1 MPVLTRSAPLLL
13 PLHAAAKAFLPAGK
27 REGVPEKNGL
37 GRATPTPPSQIVQE
51 IEKPHSF
58 VFLVVQI

>member
-1 MPVLTRSAPLLL
+1 MPVLTRSGPLLL

-27 REGVPEKNGL
+27 REGVPQNGL

-51 IEKPHSF
+51 IEKPYSF